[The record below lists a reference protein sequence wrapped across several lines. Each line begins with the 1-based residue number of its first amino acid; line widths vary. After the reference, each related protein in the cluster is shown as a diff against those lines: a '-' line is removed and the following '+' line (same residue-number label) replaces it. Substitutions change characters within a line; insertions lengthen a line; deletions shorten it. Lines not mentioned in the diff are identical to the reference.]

1 MRVEEP
7 LIEQESE
14 FGGRVV
20 RHLREEIVI
29 WLTTVTPAGA
39 PLPSPVWF
47 LWDGERTLAVYSMPG
62 ARVRNLEKNQRVALN
77 FTGDGRGG
85 DVVVLS
91 GRASVLRDLPPA
103 DQDDGYLAK
112 YADHI
117 ARIGMTPRSFAER
130 YAVPLRIHL
139 TRARG
144 H

>member
-1 MRVEEP
+1 VDEP
-7 LIEQESE
+7 LIELESE
-14 FGGRVV
+14 FGARVA
-20 RHLREEIVI
+20 RHLREEIII
-29 WLTTVTPAGA
+29 WLTTVTPSGA

-47 LWDGERTLAVYSMPG
+47 LWDGERAVTVYSIRG
-62 ARVRNLEKNQRVALN
+62 ARIRNLEKNRRVSLN

-91 GRASVLRDLPPA
+91 GRASVLHDLPRA

-130 YAVPLRIHL
+130 YAVPLRIQL
-139 TRARG
+139 TRVRG

>member
-1 MRVEEP
+1 M
-7 LIEQESE
+7 
-14 FGGRVV
+14 V